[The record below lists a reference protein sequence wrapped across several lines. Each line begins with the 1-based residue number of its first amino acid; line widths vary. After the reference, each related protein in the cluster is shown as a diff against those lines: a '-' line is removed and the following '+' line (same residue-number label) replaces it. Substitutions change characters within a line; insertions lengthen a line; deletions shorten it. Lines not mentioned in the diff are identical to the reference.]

1 MYNVKVIE
9 KSSRKVI
16 ESLSNVSLTEAKAI
30 AKGYAYDPFYTVKI
44 SN

>member
-9 KSSRKVI
+9 KDSREVI
-16 ESLSNVSLTEAKAI
+16 ETLSNVTLEVARAV

>member
-9 KSSRKVI
+9 KSSRKVV
-16 ESLSNVSLTEAKAI
+16 ETLSNVTLEVARAV

>member
-1 MYNVKVIE
+1 MYQVKVIE
-9 KSSRKVI
+9 KETREVI
-16 ESLSNVSLTEAKAI
+16 ESYSNVSAVEAKAI

>member
-9 KSSRKVI
+9 KDTREVI
-16 ESLSNVSLTEAKAI
+16 ESLNNVTLEVAKAI
-30 AKGYAYDPFYTVKI
+30 AKGYAYDPFYVVKI